1 MVISGNKRLMMLV
14 LCVCLIF
21 SVLKCQVAE
30 LGWERFKEEIAE
42 KQQKYTE
49 KISAEELDDFISSW
63 AQFKKL
69 GWADDLMV
77 SYKISSPSKFMDWKI
92 KIWFVY
98 HKWDADRFFYVQ
110 QRLSALLYTLSV
122 RRHAEE
128 LISMLQN
135 RTDSVAKQMLEI
147 QKQRSLSGQ
156 EDLDELNLVES
167 KEEVLK
173 KLFE

>member
-1 MVISGNKRLMMLV
+1 M
-14 LCVCLIF
+14 
-21 SVLKCQVAE
+21 
-30 LGWERFKEEIAE
+30 
-42 KQQKYTE
+42 
-49 KISAEELDDFISSW
+49 
-63 AQFKKL
+63 
-69 GWADDLMV
+69 
-77 SYKISSPSKFMDWKI
+77 
-92 KIWFVY
+92 
-98 HKWDADRFFYVQ
+98 Q